1 MRKTAK
7 IIIKV
12 LLSVMAVALFC
23 AAVYAIWDGNPL
35 LFWGAFGMANLPHL
49 MIFGVIFW
57 RSTYHLLTSRPRVF
71 YTVVDA
77 LSIVGVVLSTGA
89 LIGAV
94 LLPASIADSLKLAV
108 WLPYGLFLL
117 RIVCF
122 VGCKLADK
130 RAAAD
135 PDSGETTAQKP
146 SWIVSAYEVLLE
158 AVSLK
163 ELFKKKPTKKTVINI
178 FFSVMYFVILYSA
191 VNLLPVIE
199 KHPAP
204 DGIGDLIGRGLWV
217 IYAIISLI
225 HMSGCY
231 IIIWRGAYHLLTSRP
246 RVFYTTVDVLT
257 IIVAVSSAVIV
268 YFGLI
273 SDAAFMTFVIK
284 LPYLMIPV
292 RFICLAGYLITGT
305 LEKQPVPTAPLD
317 DGDCG
322 QTLEEGN
329 DISDET

>member
-1 MRKTAK
+1 MRRTAK

-49 MIFGVIFW
+49 LIFGVIFW
-57 RSTYHLLTSRPRVF
+57 RSSYHLLTARPRVF

-77 LSIVGVVLSTGA
+77 LSIVGVVLSAGA

-94 LLPASIADSLKLAV
+94 LSPASIAEILKLAV

-117 RIVCF
+117 RIICF
-122 VGCKLADK
+122 VGYKIADK
-130 RAAAD
+130 RAASD

-146 SWIVSAYEVLLE
+146 SKIVSAYEVLLE
-158 AVSLK
+158 SVSLK
-163 ELFKKKPTKKTVINI
+163 ELFKKKPTKKTVINV
-178 FFSVMYFVILYSA
+178 FFSVMYFVLFYAA

-199 KHPAP
+199 KNLAHEAT
-204 DGIGDLIGRGLWV
+204 GEMIGYGLWW
-217 IYAIISLI
+217 IAAIFSLI

-231 IIIWRGAYHLLTSRP
+231 IIVWRGAYHALTSRP

-257 IIVAVSSAVIV
+257 MIVAVSSAVII

-273 SDAAFMTFVIK
+273 SDVVFQAFVIK
-284 LPYLMIPV
+284 LPYLMLPV
-292 RFICLAGYLITGT
+292 RFICLAGYLIAGT
-305 LEKQPVPTAPLD
+305 LEKQPVATAPSD
-317 DGDCG
+317 DDCG
-322 QTLEEGN
+322 QTLEEGT